1 MSYNSHATKEENPHA
16 GIASEYLQSNGKMKP
31 VFNAASLQD
40 NNNNL
45 LTAPTS
51 CSILANPTPRDN
63 VITLIK
69 QLFGIEE
76 LTPQLTKQLNNY
88 VLSGAT
94 YEEIEECLRLA
105 DKEGSKWSLR
115 YGIACVSNFLGKV
128 RQQALIDA
136 QDKLRKQLQAEELSK
151 HNKLIFQ
158 IGRVEFPRRSKTPK
172 YSLDYIPDEDDNKKG
187 VNN

>member
-16 GIASEYLQSNGKMKP
+16 GIASEYLQSNGKRKP

-40 NNNNL
+40 NNNL

-63 VITLIK
+63 VIALIK

-76 LTPQLTKQLNNY
+76 LTPQLINQLNNY
-88 VLSGAT
+88 IVKGAT
-94 YEEIEECLRLA
+94 YEEIEECLLLA
-105 DKEGSKWSLR
+105 NKDGGKWSLR
-115 YGIACVSNFLGKV
+115 YGIACVENFLSKV

-136 QDKLRKQLQAEELSK
+136 QEQVRKQLQAEELNNHK
-151 HNKLIFQ
+151 KLVFQ
-158 IGRVEFPRRSKTPK
+158 IGRVDFSRRSKTPK
-172 YSLDYIPDEDDNKKG
+172 YSLDYIPEDDDNKKG

>member
-16 GIASEYLQSNGKMKP
+16 GIASEYLQSNGKRKP

-40 NNNNL
+40 NSNL

-63 VITLIK
+63 VIALIK

-76 LTPQLTKQLNNY
+76 LTPQLINQLNNY
-88 VLSGAT
+88 IVKGAT
-94 YEEIEECLRLA
+94 YEEIEECLLLA
-105 DKEGSKWSLR
+105 NEEGGKWSLR

-128 RQQALIDA
+128 RQQALLDA
-136 QDKLRKQLQAEELSK
+136 QDKVRKQLQAVELSNHK
-151 HNKLIFQ
+151 KLVFQ
-158 IGRVEFPRRSKTPK
+158 IGRVDFPRRGQVPK
-172 YSLDYIPDEDDNKKG
+172 YSLDYIPDDDDKERGK
-187 VNN
+187 

>member
-16 GIASEYLQSNGKMKP
+16 GIASEYLQSNGKRKP

-40 NNNNL
+40 NL

-63 VITLIK
+63 VIALIK

-76 LTPQLTKQLNNY
+76 LTPQLMKQLNNY

-105 DKEGSKWSLR
+105 DKEGGKWSLR
-115 YGIACVSNFLGKV
+115 YGIACVANFLGKV

-136 QDKLRKQLQAEELSK
+136 QEQVRKQLQAEELNNHK
-151 HNKLIFQ
+151 KLVFQ
-158 IGRVEFPRRSKTPK
+158 IGRVDFSRRSKTPK
-172 YSLDYIPDEDDNKKG
+172 YSLDYIPEDDDNKKG

>member
-1 MSYNSHATKEENPHA
+1 MSYNSHATEEENPHA
-16 GIASEYLQSNGKMKP
+16 GIASEYLQSNGKRKP

-63 VITLIK
+63 VIALIK
-69 QLFGIEE
+69 QLFDIDE
-76 LTPQLTKQLNNY
+76 LTPQLSKQLNNY
-88 VLSGAT
+88 ILSGAT

-105 DKEGSKWSLR
+105 DKEGGKWSLR
-115 YGIACVSNFLGKV
+115 YGIACVANFLGKV

-136 QDKLRKQLQAEELSK
+136 QETVRKQLQAEELSNHK
-151 HNKLIFQ
+151 KLIFQ
-158 IGRVEFPRRSKTPK
+158 IGRIDSPRRGQVPK
-172 YSLDYIPDEDDNKKG
+172 YSLDYDPEADYKKG

>member
-16 GIASEYLQSNGKMKP
+16 GIASEYLQSNGKRKP

-40 NNNNL
+40 NNNL

-51 CSILANPTPRDN
+51 CSILANSTPRDN
-63 VITLIK
+63 VIELIK
-69 QLFGIEE
+69 QLFGIDE
-76 LTPQLTKQLNNY
+76 LTPQIINQLNNY
-88 VLSGAT
+88 IVKGAT

-105 DKEGSKWSLR
+105 DKEGGKWSLR
-115 YGIACVSNFLGKV
+115 YGIACVANFLGKV

-136 QDKLRKQLQAEELSK
+136 QETVRKQLQAEELNNHK
-151 HNKLIFQ
+151 KLVFQ
-158 IGRVEFPRRSKTPK
+158 IGRVDFPRRGQVPK
-172 YSLDYIPDEDDNKKG
+172 YSLDYDPEADDQKG

>member
-16 GIASEYLQSNGKMKP
+16 GIASEYLQSNGKRKP

-40 NNNNL
+40 NNSL

-63 VITLIK
+63 VIALIK

-76 LTPQLTKQLNNY
+76 LTPQLRKQLNNY

-105 DKEGSKWSLR
+105 DKEGGKWSLR
-115 YGIACVSNFLGKV
+115 YGIACVANFLGKV

-136 QDKLRKQLQAEELSK
+136 QEQVRKQLQAEELSNHK
-151 HNKLIFQ
+151 KLVFQ
-158 IGRVEFPRRSKTPK
+158 IGRVDFSRRSKTPK
-172 YSLDYIPDEDDNKKG
+172 YSLDYIPEDDDNKKG

>member
-16 GIASEYLQSNGKMKP
+16 GIASEYLQSNGKRKP

-40 NNNNL
+40 NNSL

-63 VITLIK
+63 VIALIK

-76 LTPQLTKQLNNY
+76 LTPQLRKQLNNY

-105 DKEGSKWSLR
+105 DKEGGKWSLR
-115 YGIACVSNFLGKV
+115 YGIACVANFLGKV

-136 QDKLRKQLQAEELSK
+136 QEQVRKQLQAEELSNHK
-151 HNKLIFQ
+151 KLVFN
-158 IGRVEFPRRSKTPK
+158 IGRVDLPRRSKTPK
-172 YSLDYIPDEDDNKKG
+172 YSLDYIPDDDDKERGK
-187 VNN
+187 

>member
-16 GIASEYLQSNGKMKP
+16 GIASEYLQSNGKRKP

-40 NNNNL
+40 NDNNNL

-63 VITLIK
+63 VIALIK
-69 QLFGIEE
+69 QLFGIDE
-76 LTPQLTKQLNNY
+76 LTPQLINQLNNY
-88 VLSGAT
+88 IVKGAT

-105 DKEGSKWSLR
+105 DKEGGKWSLR
-115 YGIACVSNFLGKV
+115 YGIACVANFLGKV

-151 HNKLIFQ
+151 HKQLVFQ
-158 IGRVEFPRRSKTPK
+158 IGRVDFPRRSKTPK
-172 YSLDYIPDEDDNKKG
+172 YSLDYIPDDDDKERG
-187 VNN
+187 E

>member
-1 MSYNSHATKEENPHA
+1 MSYNSHATEEENPHA
-16 GIASEYLQSNGKMKP
+16 GIANEYLQSNGKRKP

-40 NNNNL
+40 SNNNL

-63 VITLIK
+63 VIALIK

-76 LTPQLTKQLNNY
+76 LTPQLTNQLNNY
-88 VLSGAT
+88 IVKGAT

-105 DKEGSKWSLR
+105 DKEGGKWSLR
-115 YGIACVSNFLGKV
+115 YGIACVANFLGKV

-136 QDKLRKQLQAEELSK
+136 QDKLRKQLQAVEMSNHK
-151 HNKLIFQ
+151 KMIFQ
-158 IGRVEFPRRSKTPK
+158 IGSIDFTKRGQVPK
-172 YSLDYIPDEDDNKKG
+172 YSLDYDPEADDQKG

>member
-16 GIASEYLQSNGKMKP
+16 GIASEYLQSNGKRKP

-40 NNNNL
+40 NNNL

-76 LTPQLTKQLNNY
+76 LTPQLINQLNNY
-88 VLSGAT
+88 IVKGAT
-94 YEEIEECLRLA
+94 YEEIEECLLLA
-105 DKEGSKWSLR
+105 NKDGGKWSLR
-115 YGIACVSNFLGKV
+115 YGIACVENFLGKV

-136 QDKLRKQLQAEELSK
+136 QETVRKQLQAEELSK

-158 IGRVEFPRRSKTPK
+158 IGRVGSPRRGQVPK
-172 YSLDYIPDEDDNKKG
+172 YSLDYDPEADDQKG

>member
-16 GIASEYLQSNGKMKP
+16 GIASEYLQSNGKRKP
-31 VFNAASLQD
+31 VFNSASLQD
-40 NNNNL
+40 NDNL

-63 VITLIK
+63 VIALIK

-76 LTPQLTKQLNNY
+76 LTPQLINQLNNY
-88 VLSGAT
+88 IVKGAT
-94 YEEIEECLRLA
+94 YEEIEECLLLA
-105 DKEGSKWSLR
+105 NKDGGKWSLR
-115 YGIACVSNFLGKV
+115 YGIACVENFLGKV
-128 RQQALIDA
+128 RQQALLDA
-136 QDKLRKQLQAEELSK
+136 QDKVRKQLQAEELSK

-158 IGRVEFPRRSKTPK
+158 IGRIDSPRRGQVPK
-172 YSLDYIPDEDDNKKG
+172 YSLDYDPEADDKKG

>member
-16 GIASEYLQSNGKMKP
+16 GIASEYLQSNGKRKP

-40 NNNNL
+40 NNNL

-51 CSILANPTPRDN
+51 CSILANPDPRDN
-63 VITLIK
+63 VIALIK

-76 LTPQLTKQLNNY
+76 LTPQIINQLNNY
-88 VLSGAT
+88 IVKGAT

-105 DKEGSKWSLR
+105 DKEGGKWSLR
-115 YGIACVSNFLGKV
+115 YGIACVANFLGKV

-136 QDKLRKQLQAEELSK
+136 QDKLRKQLQAEELNNHK
-151 HNKLIFQ
+151 KLVFQ
-158 IGRVEFPRRSKTPK
+158 IGRVDFPRRGQVPK
-172 YSLDYIPDEDDNKKG
+172 YSLDYDPEADDQKG

>member
-16 GIASEYLQSNGKMKP
+16 GIASEYLQSNGKRKP

-40 NNNNL
+40 NL

-63 VITLIK
+63 VIALIK

-76 LTPQLTKQLNNY
+76 LTPQLMKQLNNY

-105 DKEGSKWSLR
+105 DKEGGKWSLR
-115 YGIACVSNFLGKV
+115 YGIACVANFLGKV

-136 QDKLRKQLQAEELSK
+136 QEQVRKQLQAVELSNHK
-151 HNKLIFQ
+151 KLVFN
-158 IGRVEFPRRSKTPK
+158 IGRVDLPRRGQVPK
-172 YSLDYIPDEDDNKKG
+172 YALDYIPDDDDKERGK
-187 VNN
+187 

>member
-1 MSYNSHATKEENPHA
+1 MSYNSHATEEENPHA
-16 GIASEYLQSNGKMKP
+16 GIASEYLQSNGKRKP

-40 NNNNL
+40 NNNL

-63 VITLIK
+63 VIALIK

-76 LTPQLTKQLNNY
+76 LTPQLINQLNNY
-88 VLSGAT
+88 IVKGAT
-94 YEEIEECLRLA
+94 YEEIEECLLLA
-105 DKEGSKWSLR
+105 NKDGGKWSLR
-115 YGIACVSNFLGKV
+115 YGIACVENFLGKV
-128 RQQALIDA
+128 RQQALLDA
-136 QDKLRKQLQAEELSK
+136 QDKVRKQLQAEELSK

-158 IGRVEFPRRSKTPK
+158 IGRIDSPRRGQVPK
-172 YSLDYIPDEDDNKKG
+172 YSLDYDPEVDDQKG

>member
-1 MSYNSHATKEENPHA
+1 MSYNSHATEEENPHA
-16 GIASEYLQSNGKMKP
+16 GIASEYLQSNGKRKP

-40 NNNNL
+40 NL

-63 VITLIK
+63 VIALIK

-105 DKEGSKWSLR
+105 DKEGGKWSLR
-115 YGIACVSNFLGKV
+115 YGIACVANFLGKV

-136 QDKLRKQLQAEELSK
+136 QETVRKQLQAEELSNHK
-151 HNKLIFQ
+151 KLVFQ
-158 IGRVEFPRRSKTPK
+158 IGRVDFSRRSKTPK
-172 YSLDYIPDEDDNKKG
+172 YSLDYIPDDDKERG
-187 VNN
+187 E

>member
-16 GIASEYLQSNGKMKP
+16 GIASEYLQSNGKRKP

-40 NNNNL
+40 NSNR

-63 VITLIK
+63 VIALIK

-76 LTPQLTKQLNNY
+76 LTPQLINQLNNY
-88 VLSGAT
+88 IVKGAT
-94 YEEIEECLRLA
+94 YEEIEECLLLA
-105 DKEGSKWSLR
+105 NKDGGKWSLR
-115 YGIACVSNFLGKV
+115 YGIACVENFLGKV

-136 QDKLRKQLQAEELSK
+136 QEQVRKQLRAEELSNHK
-151 HNKLIFQ
+151 KLVFQ
-158 IGRVEFPRRSKTPK
+158 IGRVDFSRRSKTPK
-172 YSLDYIPDEDDNKKG
+172 YSLDYIPEDDDNKKG

>member
-16 GIASEYLQSNGKMKP
+16 GIASEYLQSNGKRKP

-40 NNNNL
+40 NNL

-63 VITLIK
+63 VIALIK

-76 LTPQLTKQLNNY
+76 LTPQLRKQLNNY

-105 DKEGSKWSLR
+105 DKEGGKWSLM
-115 YGIACVSNFLGKV
+115 YGIACVANFLGKV

-136 QDKLRKQLQAEELSK
+136 QEQVRKQLQAVELSNHK
-151 HNKLIFQ
+151 KLVFQ
-158 IGRVEFPRRSKTPK
+158 IGRVAFPRRGQVPK
-172 YSLDYIPDEDDNKKG
+172 YSLDYIPDDDDKERGK
-187 VNN
+187 

>member
-16 GIASEYLQSNGKMKP
+16 GIASEYLQSNGKRKP

-40 NNNNL
+40 NNSL

-63 VITLIK
+63 VIALIK

-76 LTPQLTKQLNNY
+76 LTPQLMKQLNNY

-105 DKEGSKWSLR
+105 DKEGGKWSLR
-115 YGIACVSNFLGKV
+115 YGIACVANFLGKV

-136 QDKLRKQLQAEELSK
+136 QEQVRKQLQAVELSNHK
-151 HNKLIFQ
+151 KLVFN
-158 IGRVEFPRRSKTPK
+158 IGRVDLPRRGQVPK
-172 YSLDYIPDEDDNKKG
+172 YSLDYIPDDDDKERGK
-187 VNN
+187 

>member
-16 GIASEYLQSNGKMKP
+16 GIASEYLQSNGKRKP

-40 NNNNL
+40 NDNL

-63 VITLIK
+63 VIALIK

-76 LTPQLTKQLNNY
+76 LTPQLINQLNNY
-88 VLSGAT
+88 IVKGAT
-94 YEEIEECLRLA
+94 YEEIEECLLLA
-105 DKEGSKWSLR
+105 NKDGGKWRLR
-115 YGIACVSNFLGKV
+115 YGIACVENFLGKV

-136 QDKLRKQLQAEELSK
+136 QEQVRKQLQAVELSNHK
-151 HNKLIFQ
+151 KLVFQ
-158 IGRVEFPRRSKTPK
+158 IGRVDFPRRGQVPK
-172 YSLDYIPDEDDNKKG
+172 YSLDYIPDDDDKERGK
-187 VNN
+187 

>member
-16 GIASEYLQSNGKMKP
+16 GIASEYLQSNGKRKP

-40 NNNNL
+40 NNNL

-63 VITLIK
+63 VIALIK

-76 LTPQLTKQLNNY
+76 LTPQLINQLNNY
-88 VLSGAT
+88 IVKGAT
-94 YEEIEECLRLA
+94 YEEIEECLLLA
-105 DKEGSKWSLR
+105 NKDGGKWSLR
-115 YGIACVSNFLGKV
+115 YGIACVENFLGKV

-136 QDKLRKQLQAEELSK
+136 QEQVRKQLQAEELNNHK
-151 HNKLIFQ
+151 KLVFN
-158 IGRVEFPRRSKTPK
+158 IGRVDFSRRSKTPK
-172 YSLDYIPDEDDNKKG
+172 YSLDYIPEDDDNKKG

>member
-16 GIASEYLQSNGKMKP
+16 GIASEYLQSNGKRKP

-40 NNNNL
+40 NNSL

-63 VITLIK
+63 VIALIK

-76 LTPQLTKQLNNY
+76 LTPQLMKQLNNY

-105 DKEGSKWSLR
+105 DKEGGKWSLR
-115 YGIACVSNFLGKV
+115 YGIACVANFLGKV

-136 QDKLRKQLQAEELSK
+136 QEQVRKQLQAVELSNHK
-151 HNKLIFQ
+151 KLVFN
-158 IGRVEFPRRSKTPK
+158 IGRVDLPRRGQVPK
-172 YSLDYIPDEDDNKKG
+172 YSLDYIPDNDDKERGK
-187 VNN
+187 

>member
-16 GIASEYLQSNGKMKP
+16 GIASEYLQSNGKRKP

-40 NNNNL
+40 NNNL

-63 VITLIK
+63 VIALIK

-76 LTPQLTKQLNNY
+76 LTPQLINQLNNY
-88 VLSGAT
+88 IVKGAT
-94 YEEIEECLRLA
+94 YEEIEECLLLA
-105 DKEGSKWSLR
+105 NKDGGKWSLR
-115 YGIACVSNFLGKV
+115 YCIACVENFLGKV

-136 QDKLRKQLQAEELSK
+136 QEQVRKQLQAEELNNHK
-151 HNKLIFQ
+151 KLVFQ
-158 IGRVEFPRRSKTPK
+158 IGRVDFSRRSKTPK
-172 YSLDYIPDEDDNKKG
+172 YSLDYIPEDDDNKKG

>member
-16 GIASEYLQSNGKMKP
+16 GIASEYLQSNGKRKP

-40 NNNNL
+40 NL

-63 VITLIK
+63 VIALIK

-76 LTPQLTKQLNNY
+76 LTPQLRKQLNNY

-105 DKEGSKWSLR
+105 DKEGGKWSLR
-115 YGIACVSNFLGKV
+115 YGIACVANFLGKV

-136 QDKLRKQLQAEELSK
+136 QEQVRKQLQAEELSNHK
-151 HNKLIFQ
+151 KLVFN
-158 IGRVEFPRRSKTPK
+158 IGRVDLPRRGQVPK
-172 YSLDYIPDEDDNKKG
+172 YSLDYIPDDDDKERGK
-187 VNN
+187 

>member
-16 GIASEYLQSNGKMKP
+16 GIASEYLQSNGKRKP

-40 NNNNL
+40 NNNL

-63 VITLIK
+63 VIALIK
-69 QLFGIEE
+69 QLFGIDE
-76 LTPQLTKQLNNY
+76 LTPQLINQLNNY
-88 VLSGAT
+88 IVKGAT
-94 YEEIEECLRLA
+94 YEEIEECLLLA
-105 DKEGSKWSLR
+105 NKVGGKWSLR
-115 YGIACVSNFLGKV
+115 YGIACVENFLGKV
-128 RQQALIDA
+128 RQQALIEA
-136 QDKLRKQLQAEELSK
+136 QETVRKQLQAEELSK

-158 IGRVEFPRRSKTPK
+158 IGRIDSPRRGQVPK
-172 YSLDYIPDEDDNKKG
+172 YSLDYDPEADDNKKG

>member
-16 GIASEYLQSNGKMKP
+16 GIASEYLQSNGKRKP

-40 NNNNL
+40 NDNL

-63 VITLIK
+63 VIALIK

-76 LTPQLTKQLNNY
+76 LTPQLINQLNNY
-88 VLSGAT
+88 IVKGAT
-94 YEEIEECLRLA
+94 YEEIEECLLLA
-105 DKEGSKWSLR
+105 NKDGGKWSLR
-115 YGIACVSNFLGKV
+115 YGIACVENFLGKV
-128 RQQALIDA
+128 RQQALLDA
-136 QDKLRKQLQAEELSK
+136 QDKVRKQLQAEELSK

-158 IGRVEFPRRSKTPK
+158 IGRIDSPRRGQVPK
-172 YSLDYIPDEDDNKKG
+172 YSLDYDPEADDKKG

>member
-16 GIASEYLQSNGKMKP
+16 GIASEYLQSNGKRKP

-40 NNNNL
+40 NNNL

-51 CSILANPTPRDN
+51 CSILANPNPRDN
-63 VITLIK
+63 VIALIK
-69 QLFGIEE
+69 QLFGIDE
-76 LTPQLTKQLNNY
+76 LTPQIINQLNNY
-88 VLSGAT
+88 IVKGAT

-105 DKEGSKWSLR
+105 DKEGGKWSLR
-115 YGIACVSNFLGKV
+115 YGIACVANFLGKV

-136 QDKLRKQLQAEELSK
+136 QETVRKQLQAEELNNHK
-151 HNKLIFQ
+151 KLVFQ
-158 IGRVEFPRRSKTPK
+158 IGRVDFPRRGQVPK
-172 YSLDYIPDEDDNKKG
+172 YSLDYDPEADDQKG

>member
-51 CSILANPTPRDN
+51 CSVLANPTPRDN
-63 VITLIK
+63 VIALIK
-69 QLFGIEE
+69 QLFGIDE

-105 DKEGSKWSLR
+105 DKEGGKWSLR
-115 YGIACVSNFLGKV
+115 YGIACVANFLGKV
-128 RQQALIDA
+128 RQQALLDA
-136 QDKLRKQLQAEELSK
+136 QETVRKQLQAEELSK

-158 IGRVEFPRRSKTPK
+158 IGRVDFSRRSKTPK